1 MQILNPIQL
10 QLERIFS
17 AKEKRLSV
25 IMVLIIAL
33 ITITPLCGF
42 LFQCGCDWPWF
53 GLDEKCNIYQTNIRN
68 QCPWCVSMPMGIFST
83 FAATSSGV
91 IVSIAGLNGIISQSL
106 TTQVL
111 IRTILGLIVFVCV
124 AILMA
129 VLAVLLQ

>member
-10 QLERIFS
+10 QLERIFL

-53 GLDEKCNIYQTNIRN
+53 GLDEKCNIYQTNSRN

-83 FAATSSGV
+83 LVAIISGV
-91 IVSIAGLNGIISQSL
+91 IISIASFGGISKQSVSR
-106 TTQVL
+106 QVL
-111 IRTILGLIVFVCV
+111 IRTISGLIVFVCV
-124 AILMA
+124 ASLMA
-129 VLAVLLQ
+129 VFVVLLK